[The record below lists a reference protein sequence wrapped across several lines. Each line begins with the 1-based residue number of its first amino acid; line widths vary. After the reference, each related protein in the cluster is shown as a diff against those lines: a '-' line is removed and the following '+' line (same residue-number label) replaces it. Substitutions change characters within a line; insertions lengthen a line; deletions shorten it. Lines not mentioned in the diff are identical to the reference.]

1 MQNEDS
7 ITFNIEYFVIIIKFS
22 LFKFIT
28 MKKLSFF
35 LMFSIAIFAGCKNDG
50 KNSLVTSADASSL
63 SNSNAPASTVSN
75 ATPPQISASVTKV
88 DPSSN
93 QIQSSNT
100 LAATH
105 ANEKTTTVKFEEL
118 SYDWGT
124 LEEGKQMT
132 HLFKFK
138 NTGKEDLIISDAR
151 GSCGCTV
158 PEWPKEPIKPGQNSE
173 IKVVFN
179 SAGKGGQVN
188 KTVTITAN
196 SDPSPITL
204 VIKGTVEP
212 VKGK

>member
-1 MQNEDS
+1 
-7 ITFNIEYFVIIIKFS
+7 
-22 LFKFIT
+22 
-28 MKKLSFF
+28 MKNFSFF
-35 LMFSIAIFAGCKNDG
+35 LMFSVAVLAGCKNES
-50 KNSLVTSADASSL
+50 KNNLLSGADASALSN
-63 SNSNAPASTVSN
+63 SNSNAPVATVALPDASQQ
-75 ATPPQISASVTKV
+75 QISASVQKV
-88 DPSSN
+88 DPLSS
-93 QIQSSNT
+93 QIQSSPNRND
-100 LAATH
+100 ARV
-105 ANEKTTTVKFEEL
+105 NEKVTTVKFEEL

-158 PEWPKEPIKPGQNSE
+158 PEWPKEPIKPGQNSD

-204 VIKGTVEP
+204 VIKGIVEP
-212 VKGK
+212 AKGK

>member
-1 MQNEDS
+1 MALA
-7 ITFNIEYFVIIIKFS
+7 V
-22 LFKFIT
+22 
-28 MKKLSFF
+28 
-35 LMFSIAIFAGCKNDG
+35 ACKNDN
-50 KNSLVTSADASSL
+50 KNNL
-63 SNSNAPASTVSN
+63 VSN
-75 ATPPQISASVTKV
+75 ANASAVSGANSSATTNQQTMANVQKV
-88 DPSSN
+88 DPLSS
-93 QIQSSNT
+93 QVTPSASQNT
-100 LAATH
+100 T
-105 ANEKTTTVKFEEL
+105 NPNGKTTTVKFEEL

-158 PEWPKEPIKPGQNSE
+158 PEWPKEPIKPGQNSD

-179 SAGKGGQVN
+179 SANKGGQVS

-212 VKGK
+212 KKSK

>member
-1 MQNEDS
+1 
-7 ITFNIEYFVIIIKFS
+7 
-22 LFKFIT
+22 
-28 MKKLSFF
+28 
-35 LMFSIAIFAGCKNDG
+35 MFSVAILAGCKNES
-50 KNSLVTSADASSL
+50 KNNLLSGADASAL
-63 SNSNAPASTVSN
+63 SNSNAPAATVALPDASQQ
-75 ATPPQISASVTKV
+75 QISASVSKV
-88 DPSSN
+88 DPLSS
-93 QIQSSNT
+93 QIQSSPNGNN
-100 LAATH
+100 ARV
-105 ANEKTTTVKFEEL
+105 NEKVTTVKFEEL

-158 PEWPKEPIKPGQNSE
+158 PEWPKEPIKPGQNSD

-212 VKGK
+212 AKGK

>member
-1 MQNEDS
+1 
-7 ITFNIEYFVIIIKFS
+7 
-22 LFKFIT
+22 
-28 MKKLSFF
+28 MKNFSFF
-35 LMFSIAIFAGCKNDG
+35 LMLSMAILAGCKNDG
-50 KNSLVTSADASSL
+50 KNNLVSGADASAL
-63 SNSNAPASTVSN
+63 TNSNVSTASASTS
-75 ATPPQISASVTKV
+75 TSVAKV
-88 DPSSN
+88 DPLSS
-93 QIQSSNT
+93 QIQSSATVNT
-100 LAATH
+100 AH
-105 ANEKTTTVKFEEL
+105 ANEKVTTVKFEEL

-212 VKGK
+212 AKGK

>member
-1 MQNEDS
+1 
-7 ITFNIEYFVIIIKFS
+7 
-22 LFKFIT
+22 
-28 MKKLSFF
+28 MKKLSFYLF
-35 LMFSIAIFAGCKNDG
+35 LSMVLAAGCKNDN
-50 KNSLVTSADASSL
+50 KNTF
-63 SNSNAPASTVSN
+63 VSN
-75 ATPPQISASVTKV
+75 ANAASISGTPSDTPAATSASAQQIAAPAVQKV
-88 DPSSN
+88 DPLSGQVTPSVS
-93 QIQSSNT
+93 QNT
-100 LAATH
+100 T
-105 ANEKTTTVKFEEL
+105 NPNGKVTSVKFDEL

-124 LEEGKQMT
+124 LEEGKSMT
-132 HLFKFK
+132 HLFKFR

-158 PEWPKEPIKPGQNSE
+158 PEWPKEPIKPGQSSD

-212 VKGK
+212 KKTN